1 MCASLVFWVTG
12 LHPRVCTFGFP
23 LRVSSLYQVF
33 LFSFLFFLPLTLS
46 IPLLLPFAM
55 ILLRDPSSRSFFEM
69 EVNGGGKRMF
79 FSEKVSMKSSSKTNQ
94 RDCNEV
100 DSWSR

>member
-33 LFSFLFFLPLTLS
+33 LFSFLFFSPPYAFYPS
-46 IPLLLPFAM
+46 FASF
-55 ILLRDPSSRSFFEM
+55 RDDPSSRSFFEILLRD
-69 EVNGGGKRMF
+69 GGERRRKEDVL
-79 FSEKVSMKSSSKTNQ
+79 FSKSVDEIIVK
-94 RDCNEV
+94 NE
-100 DSWSR
+100 STRL